1 MKISKEEFKKYLN
14 SFIAFDEYVDKLDSL
29 GISIWEREEFSYLC
43 VSYQEMLEKFVG
55 VDTDVISF
63 FLWEWD
69 RGRYE
74 DIAYCEDNNGNQYHI
89 RNIDELVDYLEVIS
103 KDE

>member
-1 MKISKEEFKKYLN
+1 MKISREEFKKYLN

-43 VSYQEMLEKFVG
+43 MSYQEMLEKLVG
-55 VDTDVISF
+55 VNTDVISS

-69 RGRYE
+69 RGRYTDISYIENE
-74 DIAYCEDNNGNQYHI
+74 DGTIRRINNV
-89 RNIDELVDYLEVIS
+89 DELIDYLEEIS
-103 KDE
+103 KDA